1 MLCADVPRE
10 QESDRDLL
18 WDEARARKRDLLG
31 KETDPLEGVN
41 PGWGREPWAD
51 VRMSRLAGVR

>member
-18 WDEARARKRDLLG
+18 WGEARARKRDLLVG
-31 KETDPLEGVN
+31 DRPPRRRQPRMRKRAA
-41 PGWGREPWAD
+41 GRREN
-51 VRMSRLAGVR
+51 V